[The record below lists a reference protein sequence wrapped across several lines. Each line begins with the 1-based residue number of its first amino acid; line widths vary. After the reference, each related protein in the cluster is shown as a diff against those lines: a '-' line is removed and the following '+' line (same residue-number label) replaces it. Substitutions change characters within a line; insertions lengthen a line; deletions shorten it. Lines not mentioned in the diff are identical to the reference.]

1 MMKWSKIAL
10 AVVLPLVMGN
20 SFALSGEELGQI
32 DVTFRFIWAT
42 LYRPIWGG
50 TSSAST
56 WLWWWQFG
64 L

>member
-32 DVTFRFIWAT
+32 DVTFRFI
-42 LYRPIWGG
+42 
-50 TSSAST
+50 
-56 WLWWWQFG
+56 
-64 L
+64 